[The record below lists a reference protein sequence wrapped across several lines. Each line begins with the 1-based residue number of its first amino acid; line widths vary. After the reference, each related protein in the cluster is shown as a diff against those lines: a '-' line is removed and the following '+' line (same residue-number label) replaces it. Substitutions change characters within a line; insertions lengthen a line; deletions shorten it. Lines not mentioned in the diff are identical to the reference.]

1 MKYRK
6 ITGNHQGR
14 IQEKQKGGLK
24 VVKDLVRKVGR
35 GGREG
40 VGMGGGASPFR
51 LAGGELFIFLHFAH
65 TMTFELSY

>member
-24 VVKDLVRKVGR
+24 VVNLVRKVGR

-40 VGMGGGASPFR
+40 
-51 LAGGELFIFLHFAH
+51 EQLFQILHFAH
-65 TMTFELSY
+65 TMTFKLSY